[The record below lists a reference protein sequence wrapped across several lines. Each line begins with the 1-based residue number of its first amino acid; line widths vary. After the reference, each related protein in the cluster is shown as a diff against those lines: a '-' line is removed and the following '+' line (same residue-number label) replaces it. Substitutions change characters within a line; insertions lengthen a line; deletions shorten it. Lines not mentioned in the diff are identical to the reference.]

1 MNRPRKGALLA
12 KGKGM
17 NITLPSRREFERALA
32 EHQRLDCYQLADM
45 RRAFD
50 ALIEWQVSPRPRN
63 WNSRHGSLQ
72 CLPDNLKGPLK
83 EVKLKFYALQ
93 KQTKPEAVPYAPED
107 TWAAWDYVT
116 L

>member
-1 MNRPRKGALLA
+1 MDL
-12 KGKGM
+12 
-17 NITLPSRREFERALA
+17 TLPSRLEFERSLA
-32 EHQRLDCYQLADM
+32 EHKRLDCYQLADM

-63 WNSRHGSLQ
+63 WSSRYGSLQ
-72 CLPDNLKGPLK
+72 CLPDNLRGPLQ

-93 KQTKPEAVPYAPED
+93 KQTKPAAVPYSPED
-107 TWAAWDYVT
+107 TWAAWGYVT

>member
-1 MNRPRKGALLA
+1 MNRPREGALLA
-12 KGKGM
+12 RGIM
-17 NITLPSRREFERALA
+17 NLILPSRREFERALA

-63 WNSRHGSLQ
+63 WSSRHGSIQ
-72 CLPDNLKGPLK
+72 CLPDNLKGSLQ

-93 KQTKPEAVPYAPED
+93 KHTKPEAVPYSPED
-107 TWAAWDYVT
+107 TWQQWGYIT

>member
-1 MNRPRKGALLA
+1 MLARGIMNL
-12 KGKGM
+12 
-17 NITLPSRREFERALA
+17 TLPSRREFERALA

-63 WNSRHGSLQ
+63 WSSRHGSIQ
-72 CLPDNLKGPLK
+72 CLPDNLKGSLQ

-93 KQTKPEAVPYAPED
+93 KHTKPEAVPYSPED
-107 TWAAWDYVT
+107 TWQQWGYIT

>member
-1 MNRPRKGALLA
+1 MNRPREGALLA
-12 KGKGM
+12 RGIM
-17 NITLPSRREFERALA
+17 NLTLPSRLEFERALA

-72 CLPDNLKGPLK
+72 CLPDNLKGPLQ
-83 EVKLKFYALQ
+83 EVKETFYALQ
-93 KQTKPEAVPYAPED
+93 KFSRPAPAPYSAEES
-107 TWAAWDYVT
+107 WQQWGYIT

>member
-1 MNRPRKGALLA
+1 MLARGIMNL
-12 KGKGM
+12 
-17 NITLPSRREFERALA
+17 TLPSRREFERALA

-63 WNSRHGSLQ
+63 WSSRHGSIQ
-72 CLPDNLKGPLK
+72 CLPDNLKGSLQD
-83 EVKLKFYALQ
+83 VKLKFYALQ
-93 KQTKPEAVPYAPED
+93 KHTKPEAVPYSPED
-107 TWAAWDYVT
+107 TWQQWGYIT

>member
-1 MNRPRKGALLA
+1 MNL
-12 KGKGM
+12 
-17 NITLPSRREFERALA
+17 TLPSRREFERALA

-63 WNSRHGSLQ
+63 WSSRHGSIQ

-83 EVKLKFYALQ
+83 EVKLAFYLLQ
-93 KQTKPEAVPYAPED
+93 KFTRPAPAPYSAEES
-107 TWAAWDYVT
+107 WQQWGYIT